1 MGINMSAENLQPEY
15 RNAIQVL
22 SEKLPSLT
30 TTLPPTEIPRQVF
43 QQGNTLKFEDI
54 VIPRRIPGHTA
65 WRWNQSKSKQKVQM
79 ADGSHVEMIK
89 LIPRRR
95 AIRERHQTVPSYKL
109 WLFHYF
115 TTGTRFSVTWC
126 EKGTE
131 LESRSSP
138 VASPSAVASSQPS
151 SPACL
156 SAEPSPVPFSPVE
169 NHLNGSQ
176 SPQASPLPSPSPS
189 GVCAELDHNKTSPED
204 EYELMSGGIV
214 GDSLDSSP
222 SHEDDFEVAM
232 TSSLSSYHPDLDFA
246 TLLNS
251 DKKNSISLSTPMDI
265 NSDTWLYELLAH
277 Y

>member
-1 MGINMSAENLQPEY
+1 MG
-15 RNAIQVL
+15 
-22 SEKLPSLT
+22 
-30 TTLPPTEIPRQVF
+30 
-43 QQGNTLKFEDI
+43 
-54 VIPRRIPGHTA
+54 
-65 WRWNQSKSKQKVQM
+65 
-79 ADGSHVEMIK
+79 HVEMIK

-115 TTGTRFSVTWC
+115 TTWARFSVTWC

-189 GVCAELDHNKTSPED
+189 GVCAELD
-204 EYELMSGGIV
+204 
-214 GDSLDSSP
+214 
-222 SHEDDFEVAM
+222 
-232 TSSLSSYHPDLDFA
+232 FA

-265 NSDTWLYELLAH
+265 NSDTWLYEL
-277 Y
+277 